1 MTPPGAIGGAPLDA
15 APQTGPAWAGLGFEL
30 DPKSVCRFS
39 RSSMKHTLVLLAG
52 LILLAS
58 AAAQQSSDP
67 CASLKED
74 QQVMESRLRDWP
86 DLARYREA
94 DAKLGPAAKGEAR
107 VVFLGDSITEFWN
120 LPDSFPGKPYVNR
133 GISGQTTPQILL
145 RFRQDVIAL
154 KPKVVVILAGT
165 NDIAENTGPI
175 TLAAIEDNLISMV
188 DLAKKNGIRVVLS
201 SVLPA
206 SSYSWRPQIPPVEK
220 IRALNDWMKDYAT
233 RERLVFLDYHSAMAN
248 DERGLKAELSDDGV
262 HPNKAGYAVMAP
274 LAEKAIVRV
283 LGKN

>member
-1 MTPPGAIGGAPLDA
+1 
-15 APQTGPAWAGLGFEL
+15 
-30 DPKSVCRFS
+30 
-39 RSSMKHTLVLLAG
+39 MKHTLVLLVS
-52 LILLAS
+52 LILSAT
-58 AAAQQSSDP
+58 AAAQPPADP

-74 QQVMESRLRDWP
+74 NSAMELSLRDWP
-86 DLARYREA
+86 SLAKYRDD
-94 DAKLGPAAKGEAR
+94 DAKLGPPAKGESR
-107 VVFLGDSITEFWN
+107 VVFLGDSITEFWA
-120 LPDSFPGKPYVNR
+120 LSDSFPSKPYVNR

-175 TLAAIEDNLISMV
+175 TLGAIEDNLASMV
-188 DLAKKNGIRVVLS
+188 DLAKRNGIRVILS
-201 SVLPA
+201 SLVPA
-206 SSYSWRPQIPPVEK
+206 FQYPWRPDLAPVEE

-233 RERLVFLDYHSAMAN
+233 KEGLVFLDYHSAMAN
-248 DERGLKAELSDDGV
+248 DKRGLKAELSEDGV

-274 LAEKAIVRV
+274 LAEKAIAAV